1 MTDSKF
7 TSCRPYLIRA
17 FYEWLID
24 NHLTPYL
31 VINIHVPNV
40 LVPLENSWNGQIVL
54 NISPN
59 AVSNLE
65 LHNDKILF
73 TTCFSGLLKK
83 ISIPPISVIAIYA
96 RENGEGM
103 IFEQGMEDRIDQSPS
118 LNNYTKPIKDNT
130 MLSIIKNDY
139 KNQYNMLNNSPDKN
153 NKKQS
158 TEDKNNLGLHLV
170 Q

>member
-1 MTDSKF
+1 MINSKF

-24 NHLTPYL
+24 NHLTPHL
-31 VINIHVPNV
+31 VINIHIPNV

-54 NISPN
+54 NISPT
-59 AVSNLE
+59 AVNNLE
-65 LHNDKILF
+65 LRNDKILF
-73 TTCFSGLLKK
+73 TACFSGLLKK

-103 IFEQGMEDRIDQSPS
+103 VFEQGMEHTIEKSPS
-118 LNNYTKPIKDNT
+118 LNNYTTPIKENT
-130 MLSIIKNDY
+130 TLSIIENDY
-139 KNQYNMLNNSPDKN
+139 KNQYNMLNDSPDN
-153 NKKQS
+153 NDKKTS
-158 TEDKNNLGLHLV
+158 TEDKNYLGLYLV

>member
-1 MTDSKF
+1 MTDSQF

-24 NHLTPYL
+24 NHLTPHL

-40 LVPLENSWNGQIVL
+40 LVPVENSWNGQIIL

-59 AVSNLE
+59 AVNNLE
-65 LHNDKILF
+65 LRNDKILF
-73 TTCFSGLLKK
+73 TTCFSGILKE

-103 IFEQGMEDRIDQSPS
+103 IFEQGIEDTIDRSPA
-118 LNNYTKPIKDNT
+118 LDNYTTPIKNST
-130 MLSIIKNDY
+130 MLSIIKNDD
-139 KNQYNMLNNSPDKN
+139 KNQYNTLNKIPDQD
-153 NKKQS
+153 NKKKS
-158 TEDKNNLGLHLV
+158 TEDKNYLGLHLV